1 MIFAA
6 KDKASL
12 AVAALTLVVFVHAA
26 TGMTF

>member
-12 AVAALTLVVFVHAA
+12 AVAALTIVVFVYAA
-26 TGMTF
+26 TGMAF